1 MTKCHIISP
10 LTSYLLMAATMKKAP
25 IDIINYR
32 EKGWLNVGRTRMVLF
47 DTVQGFY
54 TLRKVIDDEVG
65 GNAAYLIFQ
74 TGIKGG
80 FSFLEPMIQG
90 GRINPGPQGFADGLS
105 VLIDGG
111 FGNFQLKE
119 INWPRGW
126 ARIVCTNTVE
136 GWIHFE
142 KRHQTD
148 KPLCD
153 YSRGIILGFMQV
165 THQYADTGLTDLL
178 DCVEVT
184 CIATG
189 QNQCEFVIGTQAEL
203 KSHGYQCS
211 APGQSIQKQLKAHV
225 LEKTREIQAATH
237 FNENIIHSITDG
249 IMVLDSNLKIQTWNR
264 MMETIFNLSAD
275 QVLGRSL
282 ERVALPFV
290 DPKIIERIK
299 YVIRSGIQTEKKG
312 VRFRTPG
319 RTRIVL
325 NLKMIPLLDEQSQ
338 VTGIIVLHEDVTDM
352 ERIEIRYRNLF
363 ETAQDGICLTDL
375 EGKVI
380 SANKK
385 MLKVLETDWENLEGQ
400 SLLHFLPPENR
411 SHLKESMNQ
420 AIREKEVEPHELEII
435 SPFGKRTPVEISI
448 TAVGYDEKSFGL
460 HIISRDITKRKK
472 IEEQMIQASKMAAVG
487 ELASG
492 VAHEIN
498 NPLASIAGYAEDMFD
513 LIQEK
518 QKLTDEDIA
527 EFKEDLTT
535 ITEQTHRCKEITQN
549 LLNFARTEDFQRI
562 QTNIN
567 LLLEKTLTLFEP
579 EAKFDKVCIVRKL
592 ASGLPSAE
600 TDPSQ
605 LQQVFLNLLNNA
617 IDAVKPGG
625 EIRVV
630 SSNENGFIK
639 IQFTDT
645 GTGIPE
651 NNLNKIFDPFFTTK
665 PPGSGTGLGL
675 SICYRILE
683 KLKCKI
689 KVRSQVNKGTSFT
702 VEIPEKWNSST

>member
-1 MTKCHIISP
+1 
-10 LTSYLLMAATMKKAP
+10 MAAIMKKAP
-25 IDIINYR
+25 IEIIHYR

-54 TLRKVIDDEVG
+54 SLRKVIDTEVG
-65 GNAAYLIFQ
+65 SNAAYLIFQ

-90 GRINPGPQGFADGLS
+90 GRIQPGPQGFADGLS

-111 FGNFQLKE
+111 FGNFQIKE
-119 INWPRGW
+119 MNWPQGW
-126 ARIVCTNTVE
+126 VRIVCANTVE
-136 GWIHFE
+136 GWIYFE
-142 KRHQTD
+142 KGHKTD

-165 THQYADTGLTDLL
+165 THQYAGTGLMDLL
-178 DCVEVT
+178 DCVEIT

-189 QNQCEFVIGTQAEL
+189 QNQCEFVIGTQSEL
-203 KSHGYQCS
+203 KSHGYKCS
-211 APGQSIQKQLKAHV
+211 EPGQSIQEQLKEHV
-225 LEKTREIQAATH
+225 LEKTREIQAATR

-249 IMVLDSNLKIQTWNR
+249 IMVLDSDLKIQTWNR
-264 MMETIFNLSAD
+264 KMETIFNLTAER
-275 QVLGRSL
+275 VLGRSL

-290 DPKIIERIK
+290 DPQLIEHIK
-299 YVIRSGIQTEKKG
+299 HVIRSGVQIEEKG
-312 VRFRTPG
+312 VHFRTPA
-319 RTRIVL
+319 RIRIVL

-352 ERIEIRYRNLF
+352 ERVEVRYRNLF

-400 SLLHFLPPENR
+400 SLLRFLPPEKR
-411 SHLKESMNQ
+411 DHLKESMAQ
-420 AIREKEVEPHELEII
+420 AVSEKEVEPHELEII
-435 SPFGKRTPVEISI
+435 SPSGKKTPVEISI
-448 TAVGYDEKSFGL
+448 TAVGYDEKLFGL

-472 IEEQMIQASKMAAVG
+472 IEEQMIQAGKMAAVG

-498 NPLASIAGYAEDMFD
+498 NPLASIAGYAEEMFD
-513 LIQEK
+513 ILQEK

-549 LLNFARTEDFQRI
+549 LLNFARTGDFQRI
-562 QTNIN
+562 RTNIN

-579 EAKFDKVCIVRKL
+579 EAKFDKVRIVRKL
-592 ASGLPSAE
+592 ASNLPPAA

-617 IDAVKPGG
+617 IDAVNPGG
-625 EIRVV
+625 EIRLI
-630 SSNENGFIK
+630 SSHTDGFIK
-639 IQFTDT
+639 IQFIDN
-645 GTGIPE
+645 GIGIPAE
-651 NNLNKIFDPFFTTK
+651 NLNKIFDPFFTTK

-689 KVRSQVNKGTSFT
+689 KVRSQINKGTTFT
-702 VEIPEKWNSST
+702 VEIPQKWNSIS